1 MKINNISITS
11 HNALDF
17 EVKGVKSITAFRGK
31 HSGIV
36 LDLVREVIGD
46 RDSVCNPDSI
56 DDGSFI
62 IHADIDIDG
71 KNYSV
76 CYIRN
81 AESSGDNRVA
91 VNFKPNSV
99 EYSVED
105 TIEFLEKCKKINSEC
120 RPLFIYPSA
129 FGEKNNIVAF
139 IRTLSGDG
147 RQVFLA
153 IPEEFSEINHDNIM
167 NVFVN

>member
-11 HNALDF
+11 HTALDF
-17 EVKGVKSITAFRGK
+17 EINVAKPITILRGK
-31 HSGIV
+31 HSALA
-36 LDLVREVIGD
+36 LDLMREVLGD

-91 VNFKPNSV
+91 VNFKPNSI
-99 EYSVED
+99 EYSED
-105 TIEFLEKCKKINSEC
+105 DTMEFLDKCKEIDSDN
-120 RPLFIYPSA
+120 RPIFIYPSTM
-129 FGEKNNIVAF
+129 GEKNNITAF
-139 IRTLSGDG
+139 IQALSGAD